1 LAGYTL
7 LTFANESGFS
17 ASDFGGAPTGME
29 FNLTPTSLILQTIPE
44 PSTGVILLG
53 GLGAIAA
60 ARRRKV

>member
-1 LAGYTL
+1 
-7 LTFANESGFS
+7 
-17 ASDFGGAPTGME
+17 ME